1 MIFNSTSE
9 ITGIINTEIAKL
21 NNFSSNMHII
31 KEPSNLYEPIIY
43 AMGQGGKR
51 IRPTMLVLSC
61 YINDGNVED
70 AINPAIGLE
79 VFHNFTL
86 LHDDIMDKA
95 DIRRGNPTVYHK
107 WNTNIAILSGDAMYA
122 LAIKYLTKTNTEF
135 VSPILDVFYKTS
147 IEICEGQQYDADFE
161 TAQNVSV
168 EEYTKMIRLKT
179 AVALAAAMKVGAII
193 AKRDTIL
200 QEQLYQYGINVGI
213 AFQIVDDLLDVYADT
228 SVFGKKRGGDILCC
242 KKTFVYL
249 KALELADEQTKN
261 ELIRLYNSNDL
272 DPEVKINSVIDIF
285 NKLNVK
291 EAVEQVVDEY
301 HAKADEIIANV
312 DIEPSKLK
320 MLVEYCDKLSH
331 RNY

>member
-1 MIFNSTSE
+1 MTFNNTSE
-9 ITGIINTEIAKL
+9 ITGMINTEIAKL
-21 NNFSSNMHII
+21 NSFSSDMHII
-31 KEPSNLYEPIIY
+31 KEPSNLYKPIIY

-61 YINDGNVED
+61 YINGGNVED

-86 LHDDIMDKA
+86 LHDDIMDNA
-95 DIRRGNPTVYHK
+95 EIRRGNPTVYSK

-122 LAIKYLTKTNTEF
+122 LAIKYLTKTNVEF
-135 VSPILDVFYKTS
+135 ISPILDVFYKTS

-161 TAQNVSV
+161 TMQNVSV
-168 EEYTKMIRLKT
+168 EDYIKMIRLKT

-193 AKRDTIL
+193 AKRDTNL
-200 QEQLYQYGINVGI
+200 QEQLYEYGINVGI

-228 SVFGKKRGGDILCC
+228 SIFGKKRGGDILCC

-249 KALELADEQTKN
+249 KALELADEQTKV
-261 ELIRLYNSNDL
+261 ELIRIYNSNDL
-272 DPEVKINSVIDIF
+272 APEVKINSVIDIF
-285 NKLNVK
+285 NKIGVK
-291 EAVEQVVDEY
+291 DAVEQVVSEY
-301 HAKADEIIANV
+301 HAKADEIISKV
-312 DIEPSKLK
+312 DIDSSKLK
-320 MLVEYCDKLSH
+320 MLVDYCNKLSH